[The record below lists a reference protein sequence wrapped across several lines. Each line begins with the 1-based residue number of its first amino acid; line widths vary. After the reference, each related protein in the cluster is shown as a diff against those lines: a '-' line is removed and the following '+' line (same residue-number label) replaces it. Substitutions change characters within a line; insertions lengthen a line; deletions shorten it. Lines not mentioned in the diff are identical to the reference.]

1 MKKNSLSNTGLSLS
15 QAQSISN
22 LCFQRAKDIDNEL
35 RTVNNVQ
42 KELKINGETYVETV
56 GKKLPTDTI
65 QLLVEK
71 SKLHA
76 CQAFLMENIKAKDQM
91 ITELQ
96 REHFV
101 YKVEEPES
109 PKHLTYQELPLVNEV
124 WGWSQLSVGEY
135 NEYLESESYASH
147 IGQFIHKD
155 GKLDFLRRE
164 LPSIK
169 TLEWITIKDGEK
181 TPLKVTIHHTQS
193 ELTELHE
200 TLASMHRK
208 YEQRVN
214 YFKAKV
220 KNIVTDEN
228 ARLSKENSVKIAE
241 VIRENEKMNKE
252 FNVVYTKFLDEKL
265 KSKQDFE
272 TTRQEKIKEA
282 ASLRIQVD
290 GRFQEVIDEFLN
302 KLS

>member
-22 LCFQRAKDIDNEL
+22 LCFQRAKDVDNEL

-56 GKKLPTDTI
+56 GKKLPVDTI

-101 YKVEEPES
+101 YNVEEPES

-135 NEYLESESYASH
+135 NEYLESEAYASH

-181 TPLKVTIHHTQS
+181 TPLKVTIHHTQA

-200 TLASMHRK
+200 NLASMHRK

-220 KNIVTDEN
+220 KNLVTEEN

-265 KSKQDFE
+265 KLKQDFE

-290 GRFQEVIDEFLN
+290 ARFQEVIDEFLN

>member
-220 KNIVTDEN
+220 KNLVTDEN

>member
-22 LCFQRAKDIDNEL
+22 LCFQRAKDVDNEL

-56 GKKLPTDTI
+56 GKKLPVDTI

-101 YKVEEPES
+101 YNVEEPES

-135 NEYLESESYASH
+135 NEYLESEAYASH

-181 TPLKVTIHHTQS
+181 TPLKVTIHHTQA

-200 TLASMHRK
+200 NLASMHRK

-220 KNIVTDEN
+220 KNLVTEEN

-290 GRFQEVIDEFLN
+290 ARFQEVIDEFLN

>member
-101 YKVEEPES
+101 YNVEEPES

-135 NEYLESESYASH
+135 NEYLESEAYASH

-181 TPLKVTIHHTQS
+181 TPLKVTIHHTQA

-200 TLASMHRK
+200 NLASMHRK

-220 KNIVTDEN
+220 KNLVTEEN

-290 GRFQEVIDEFLN
+290 ARFQEVIDEFLN

>member
-42 KELKINGETYVETV
+42 KELKINDETYVETV
-56 GKKLPTDTI
+56 GKKLPVDTI

-101 YKVEEPES
+101 YNVEEPES

-135 NEYLESESYASH
+135 NEYLESEAYASH

-272 TTRQEKIKEA
+272 TTRQEKIKET

-290 GRFQEVIDEFLN
+290 VRFQEVIDEFLN

>member
-1 MKKNSLSNTGLSLS
+1 
-15 QAQSISN
+15 
-22 LCFQRAKDIDNEL
+22 
-35 RTVNNVQ
+35 
-42 KELKINGETYVETV
+42 
-56 GKKLPTDTI
+56 
-65 QLLVEK
+65 
-71 SKLHA
+71 
-76 CQAFLMENIKAKDQM
+76 M

-101 YKVEEPES
+101 YNVEEPES

-135 NEYLESESYASH
+135 NEYLESEAYASH

-200 TLASMHRK
+200 NLASMHRK

-220 KNIVTDEN
+220 KNLVTDEN

>member
-56 GKKLPTDTI
+56 GKKLPVDTI
-65 QLLVEK
+65 QILVEK

-101 YKVEEPES
+101 YNVEEPES

-135 NEYLESESYASH
+135 NEYLESEAYASH

-200 TLASMHRK
+200 NLASMHRK

-220 KNIVTDEN
+220 KNLVTDEN

>member
-56 GKKLPTDTI
+56 GKKLPVDTI
-65 QLLVEK
+65 QILVEK

-101 YKVEEPES
+101 YNVEEPES

-135 NEYLESESYASH
+135 NEYLESEAYASH

-220 KNIVTDEN
+220 KNLVTDEN

-272 TTRQEKIKEA
+272 TTRQEKIKET
-282 ASLRIQVD
+282 ASLRIQID

>member
-56 GKKLPTDTI
+56 GKKLPVDTI

-101 YKVEEPES
+101 YNVEEPES

-135 NEYLESESYASH
+135 NEYLESEAYASH

-272 TTRQEKIKEA
+272 TTRQEKIKET

-290 GRFQEVIDEFLN
+290 VRFQEVIDEFLN

>member
-22 LCFQRAKDIDNEL
+22 LCFQRAKDVDNEL

-56 GKKLPTDTI
+56 GKKLPVDTI

-101 YKVEEPES
+101 YNVEEPES

-135 NEYLESESYASH
+135 NEYLESEAYASH

-169 TLEWITIKDGEK
+169 TLEWIIIKDGEK
-181 TPLKVTIHHTQS
+181 TPLKVTIHHTQA

-200 TLASMHRK
+200 NLASMHRK

-220 KNIVTDEN
+220 KNLVTEEN

-290 GRFQEVIDEFLN
+290 ARFQEVIDEFLN

>member
-56 GKKLPTDTI
+56 GKKLPVDTI

-135 NEYLESESYASH
+135 NEYLESEAYASH

-181 TPLKVTIHHTQS
+181 TPLKVTIHHTQA

-200 TLASMHRK
+200 NLASMHRK

-220 KNIVTDEN
+220 KNLVTDEN

>member
-1 MKKNSLSNTGLSLS
+1 
-15 QAQSISN
+15 
-22 LCFQRAKDIDNEL
+22 
-35 RTVNNVQ
+35 
-42 KELKINGETYVETV
+42 
-56 GKKLPTDTI
+56 
-65 QLLVEK
+65 
-71 SKLHA
+71 
-76 CQAFLMENIKAKDQM
+76 MENIKAKDQM

-101 YKVEEPES
+101 YNVEEPES

-135 NEYLESESYASH
+135 NEYLESEAYASH

-181 TPLKVTIHHTQS
+181 TPLKVTIHHTQA

-200 TLASMHRK
+200 NLASMHRK

-220 KNIVTDEN
+220 KNLVTEEN

-290 GRFQEVIDEFLN
+290 ARFQEVIDEFLN

>member
-42 KELKINGETYVETV
+42 KELKLNGENYVETV
-56 GKKLPTDTI
+56 GKKLPTNTVG
-65 QLLVEK
+65 LLIEK

-96 REHFV
+96 REYFV
-101 YKVEEPES
+101 SDLKEPEE
-109 PKHLTYQELPLVNEV
+109 PKHLTYEELPLVNEV
-124 WGWSQLSVGEY
+124 WGWSQLSVSEY
-135 NEYLESESYASH
+135 NEYLEAEAYASH

-155 GKLDFLRRE
+155 GKLDSLRRE
-164 LPSIK
+164 LPNIK

-181 TPLKVTIHHTQS
+181 TPLKVTIHHTQA

-220 KNIVTDEN
+220 KNLVTEEN
-228 ARLSKENSVKIAE
+228 ARISKENSVKMAE
-241 VIRENEKMNKE
+241 VILENEKLDKE
-252 FNVVYTKFLDEKL
+252 FNVVYKKFLDEKL
-265 KSKQDFE
+265 KLKQDFE
-272 TTRQEKIKEA
+272 TKRQEKIKEA

-290 GRFQEVIDEFLN
+290 ARFQEVVDEFLN

>member
-56 GKKLPTDTI
+56 GKKLPVDTI

-101 YKVEEPES
+101 YNVEEPES
-109 PKHLTYQELPLVNEV
+109 PNHLTYQELPLVNEV
-124 WGWSQLSVGEY
+124 WGWSQLSVSEY
-135 NEYLESESYASH
+135 NEYLESEAYASH

-200 TLASMHRK
+200 NLASMHRK

-220 KNIVTDEN
+220 KNLVTEEN

-290 GRFQEVIDEFLN
+290 ARFQEVIDEFLN

>member
-56 GKKLPTDTI
+56 GKKLPVDTI

-101 YKVEEPES
+101 YNVEEPEC

-135 NEYLESESYASH
+135 NEYLESEAYASH

-220 KNIVTDEN
+220 KNLVTDEN